1 LAEAMIEKEPV
12 TVVLSEKGWIRAVRG
27 HQTALDG
34 LQFKEGDRLK
44 RAVLAQTTDTL
55 LLFATN
61 GRFYSLAADKLPGGR
76 GHGEPLRLML
86 DLEETADAVELM
98 VHIPGRKLLV
108 ASSSGHGFLVAEDD
122 VVAMTRKGKQVLN
135 VSADTEG
142 VACAPADGDSVAV
155 IGENRKLLL
164 FPLKELPEMPR
175 GKGVRLQRYKQ
186 GGLADAKVFTKKDGL
201 TWVDAAGRTWTID
214 ELRDWW
220 GTRAQAGRLPPKGFP
235 KSNSFGAKF

>member
-1 LAEAMIEKEPV
+1 M
-12 TVVLSEKGWIRAVRG
+12 TVVLSEKGWIRAIRG
-27 HQTALDG
+27 HQTELDS

-44 RAVLAQTTDTL
+44 RAVLAETTDTL

-61 GRFYSLAADKLPGGR
+61 GRFYALAADKLPGGR
-76 GHGEPLRLML
+76 GAGEPLRLML

-98 VHIPGRKLLV
+98 VNTPGRKLLV
-108 ASSSGHGFLVAEDD
+108 ASTGGHGFIVAEDE

-135 VSADTEG
+135 VAVGEEAIS
-142 VACAPADGDSVAV
+142 VAPVEGDSVAV

-175 GKGVRLQRYKQ
+175 GKGVRLQRYKE
-186 GGLADAKVFTKKDGL
+186 GGLADAKIFKKKEGL
-201 TWVDAAGRTWTID
+201 TWTDGAGRTFTVT

-220 GTRAQAGRLPPKGFP
+220 GARAQAGRLPPKGFP
-235 KSNSFGAKF
+235 KSNSFGPKF